1 MYGKQFQVWTM
12 IGSVFVG
19 SIVFG
24 NEPTSAEIEALLKER
39 RDTLQ
44 QLVESTEALY
54 RSGVAPLDSLLRATD
69 ELLAAQLELAKSKEE
84 RIAIH
89 RERLKNARRLE
100 HHSETIYKEGRAS
113 VTEYLRA
120 KAARL
125 KAEIEL
131 AREREST
138 N

>member
-1 MYGKQFQVWTM
+1 MFGNQFQVWTM

-39 RDTLQ
+39 RNTLQ
-44 QLVESTEALY
+44 QLVESIEALY
-54 RSGVAPLDSLLRATD
+54 RSGVAPLDYLLRATD

-84 RIAIH
+84 RIAIY

-100 HHSETIYKEGRAS
+100 NRSETIHKEGRAS